1 MAQETEPGVW
11 RLNGCHCPEC
21 DGYLDAATD
30 PAEAEGGPEP
40 GALGICAHC
49 YTVNQYVEGEKEG
62 ELVLAPFD
70 TSTLP
75 LEQRK
80 ELQKM
85 RLLLA
90 HLDQKR

>member
-1 MAQETEPGVW
+1 MEETNPGVW

-21 DGYLDAATD
+21 DGYLDAASQATD
-30 PAEAEGGPEP
+30 GEGGPEP

-49 YTVNQYVEGEKEG
+49 FAVNQYVEGEKEG

-80 ELQKM
+80 ELQLM
-85 RLLLA
+85 RLWLA
-90 HLDQKR
+90 NRQLER